1 MASTPSAPERK
12 SERLELR
19 VTPSTK
25 EAIQRAS
32 ALSGLT
38 PGDLAYEAARRIL
51 DEQEVW
57 HLSAEDSRAFAAA
70 LLDPPEP
77 SEALVAALRRHQE
90 LFG

>member
-1 MASTPSAPERK
+1 MASTSSAAERK

-25 EAIQRAS
+25 KIIQRAS

-38 PGDLAYEAARRIL
+38 AGDLAFEAARRIL

-57 HLSAEDSRAFAAA
+57 HLSAKDSLAVANA
-70 LLDPPEP
+70 LLEPPEP
-77 SEALVAALRRHQE
+77 SEALVTALRHRQE
-90 LFG
+90 LFE